1 MSVSQMATKAPALLG
16 TERMASE
23 AGLPVRKEDVP
34 ELKELDHE
42 RPIAVLFLA
51 ANPDETLSLRRLRGA
66 LAGSAPEVAVTD
78 VSPISAAAA
87 VHAVRAF
94 ADARSPGERAIV
106 VINARLR
113 VTMRVQSDR
122 VEISALFKVGPA
134 APLEK
139 LRNLL
144 ERSAAAEH
152 MVVLDGPCFVDAVA
166 GIDNRRCFEMS
177 IERAFKVESG
187 RYAVIARAP
196 SDPFP
201 LSPRLGSSLQRFEQG
216 ERIEGA
222 SPDMLPLAAW
232 VRSAGGA
239 DVVRGEAP
247 LLFARGR
254 ALLSPVALRP
264 LREGETRRWNEF
276 DPSDDS
282 IDAIRNAADALLDDI
297 DKGLV
302 LGGERKKRPVGGDWY
317 VDAEIEKAARKE
329 MGDDLGES
337 SEADL
342 DSSLDANLDALQAA
356 VAPSRRADAESY
368 IDEDPYVSS
377 EPGAGDP
384 EEERFQGVE
393 HLDHRRAL
401 KRREAESGAAGDES
415 EGAADEVDGAMERA
429 VEALKAARGA
439 FGDEEDGP
447 PPPPA
452 PARIGVPRHPAP
464 LPAPQAAPGGGYE
477 LGEDHMPPPRV
488 PIEPKP
494 SARRSKSMFK
504 DRRAAPDQDAPPRIG
519 LGALYHDIPGRMK
532 VGRPVEI
539 TIAIS
544 RDTSGAAAQG
554 LRRQPVIHDV
564 RVSAMMSVALR
575 DPEDAFDIK
584 PFSEPM
590 QAIEHDL
597 ARAWGFFGRRLQ
609 EAADEVDADR
619 VPDRAIWTWRVTPRL
634 SGVHPLSIDAVC
646 YLRGPDGF
654 FTPAPAQNDRIRVA
668 VAVNYGRETRKVASW
683 AAVGLAGFLAVDYGV
698 KPVLEA
704 FNLSTQLEGA
714 QRQLWGL
721 RPPSSGVERVTLEP
735 SGPSVPTSPPT
746 EASLSPSQPIIP
758 SAPAPAPEIAD
769 PTEIAPPQVAMPEQA
784 ISDLEAHETDLQDGA
799 GRESGSADSGSP
811 AGGLNQTLG
820 AGAAEV
826 QAAPEP
832 ASAETEEDVAAP
844 EAEVSAPAGP
854 ARLPQPPMP
863 DIDD

>member
-1 MSVSQMATKAPALLG
+1 MSVSQMAKTAPAVLG

-51 ANPDETLSLRRLRGA
+51 ANPDETISLRRLRGA

-87 VHAVRAF
+87 IHAVRAF

-122 VEISALFKVGPA
+122 VEIAALFKVGPS

-139 LRNLL
+139 LRNLM
-144 ERSAAAEH
+144 ERSSAAEH
-152 MVVLDGPCFVDAVA
+152 MVVLDGPCFVDSVA
-166 GIDNRRCFEMS
+166 GIDSRRCFEMS
-177 IERAFKVESG
+177 IERAFRVESG

-196 SDPFP
+196 SDSYP
-201 LSPRLGSSLQRFEQG
+201 LSPRLGASLQRFEQG
-216 ERIEGA
+216 DRIEGA
-222 SPDMLPLAAW
+222 SPDMLPLSAW

-264 LREGETRRWNEF
+264 LRDGESRRWNEF

-302 LGGERKKRPVGGDWY
+302 LGGERTRRPVGGDWH
-317 VDAEIEKAARKE
+317 VDAEIEKAARQE
-329 MGDDLGES
+329 MGDDVTELSDE
-337 SEADL
+337 EL
-342 DSSLDANLDALQAA
+342 EANLDALQAA
-356 VAPSRRADAESY
+356 VGHERHDKAESY
-368 IDEDPYVSS
+368 TDEGAYDGDEINPAL
-377 EPGAGDP
+377 EPEPDDV
-384 EEERFQGVE
+384 FQGVE
-393 HLDHRRAL
+393 RLDRHRAQRRAA
-401 KRREAESGAAGDES
+401 EADMLGEEV
-415 EGAADEVDGAMERA
+415 ADRGELDGAMDRA
-429 VEALKAARGA
+429 VEALKAARGE
-439 FGDEEDGP
+439 FDEAEEEVT
-447 PPPPA
+447 PPPA
-452 PARIGVPRHPAP
+452 PVPAPAPAQIGMPRHRAVPDD
-464 LPAPQAAPGGGYE
+464 GYE
-477 LGEDHMPPPRV
+477 NADSDLAPPPRV
-488 PIEPKP
+488 PVAAKP
-494 SARRSKSMFK
+494 SARGGSTMFK
-504 DRRAAPDQDAPPRIG
+504 KERHAPDAETPPRIG

-532 VGRPVEI
+532 VGRPVEV

-575 DPEDAFDIK
+575 DPEDAFDVK
-584 PFSEPM
+584 SFSEPM

-668 VAVNYGRETRKVASW
+668 VAVNYGRETRKIATW
-683 AAVGLAGFLAVDYGV
+683 AGVGLAGFLAVDYGV

-704 FNLSTQLEGA
+704 FNLSDELAEV
-714 QRQLWGL
+714 QREIWGL
-721 RPPSSGVERVTLEP
+721 PAPNTGIERITLEP
-735 SGPSVPTSPPT
+735 SGPSVPNTPPA
-746 EASLSPSQPIIP
+746 EASLSPSQPIIT
-758 SAPAPAPEIAD
+758 SSPAPAPEIAD
-769 PTEIAPPQVAMPEQA
+769 PAGIAPPQVALPVEAM
-784 ISDLEAHETDLQDGA
+784 SDLETQE
-799 GRESGSADSGSP
+799 
-811 AGGLNQTLG
+811 AGGLSQEPTDVTPETTAAEG
-820 AGAAEV
+820 GAASG
-826 QAAPEP
+826 QAP
-832 ASAETEEDVAAP
+832 AAIPGPVAVP
-844 EAEVSAPAGP
+844 EA
-854 ARLPQPPMP
+854 PMP